1 MIKPP
6 SKSNPST
13 SGFFYPEDHSIGQF
27 DFNAEAYIDEQIK
40 LANRV
45 EDMTG
50 VAFWGTKN
58 KFSKY
63 DYHLCKENDPKK
75 FIGSGTVVP
84 AIPMYWQKVDGL
96 AELKYR
102 KVSSDYFNMT
112 LLDADKIKEM
122 VVHSRDMG
130 MPSWIIWAFTDCD
143 MYYKVNPEHSF
154 TMMLGRNTQT
164 TEDLPEE
171 YKPQMLIPM
180 KYLKVCTPDMF
191 NFGGV

>member
-1 MIKPP
+1 MNYWG
-6 SKSNPST
+6 SMTSSNKH
-13 SGFFYPEDHSIGQF
+13 GFFYEEETSSGQF
-27 DFNAEAYIDEQIK
+27 DFNAEKYADEQIK

-45 EDMTG
+45 EDLTQ
-50 VAFWGTKN
+50 VAFWSTKP
-58 KFSKY
+58 KFAKY

-84 AIPMYWQKVDGL
+84 AIPMYWQEIDGI
-96 AELKYR
+96 AELKFR
-102 KVSSDYFNMT
+102 QIPSDYFTST
-112 LLDADKIKEM
+112 LIDADKMKEM

-154 TMMLGRNTQT
+154 RMMLGRNTQT
-164 TEDLPEE
+164 SKDLPEE

-180 KYLKVCTPDMF
+180 VHLKKCTPDMF
-191 NFGGV
+191 E